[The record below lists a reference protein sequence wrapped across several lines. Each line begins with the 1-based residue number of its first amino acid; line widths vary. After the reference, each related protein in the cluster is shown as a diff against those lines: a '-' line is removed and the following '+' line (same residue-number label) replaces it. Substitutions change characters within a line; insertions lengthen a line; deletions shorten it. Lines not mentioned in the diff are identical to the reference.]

1 MKVSFEAKFIEKLN
15 DQVRYIS
22 KDKPQAAR
30 KFKRDLIKNLR
41 KDLKQPFHFKKSI
54 YFDNE
59 NIRDYVFKG
68 YTSVYEI
75 NTQQNCI
82 VVFGFIKY
90 KDSL

>member
-1 MKVSFEAKFIEKLN
+1 MKVSFETRFIEKLN
-15 DQVRYIS
+15 EQVRYIP

-30 KFKRDLIKNLR
+30 KFKNDLIKNLR
-41 KDLKQPFHFKKSI
+41 KDLKQPFNFKKSI
-54 YFDNE
+54 YYDNE

-75 NTQQNCI
+75 NIKQNSI